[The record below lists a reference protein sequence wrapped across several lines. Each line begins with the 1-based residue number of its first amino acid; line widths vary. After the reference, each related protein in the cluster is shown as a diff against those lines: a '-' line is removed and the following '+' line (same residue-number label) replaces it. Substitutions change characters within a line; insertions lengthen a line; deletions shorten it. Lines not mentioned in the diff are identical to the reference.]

1 MEEPT
6 KPDGRTVGP
15 RRRSIGRYSVL
26 LSVVMVC
33 IAIICL
39 IGAMKIVNNQF

>member
-1 MEEPT
+1 
-6 KPDGRTVGP
+6 
-15 RRRSIGRYSVL
+15 VL